1 MGLPLADDR
10 ARRKEQWNTHVEV
23 VGDLQADPGSIPG
36 ISTKSKS
43 RSGTCR
49 SGFLACPTMVY
60 MVTAANSIVAAA
72 PSPTPKT
79 TYAKPSARYLAKV
92 RTIPWP

>member
-36 ISTKSKS
+36 ISTDSKKPL
-43 RSGTCR
+43 RHMPERFFRVYRTR
-49 SGFLACPTMVY
+49 Y
-60 MVTAANSIVAAA
+60 MVIAASSIVAAA

-79 TYAKPSARYLAKV
+79 TYAKPSARYFAKV
-92 RTIPWP
+92 RTIPCP